1 KLTTRGRYAVT
12 AMLDLALHDGAG
24 PVALAD
30 IARRNRI
37 SPAYLEQLLAGLR
50 RQGLVEST
58 RGPGG
63 GYRLAQTADR
73 ITVAHVIA
81 AVNEAVDATRC
92 GGARNCDDG
101 GRCLTHDL
109 WEELTE
115 HIQDFL
121 SSVSLGDL
129 AERAQRR
136 ARGEYILGLLPP
148 RSSMIREADQA
159 VSLHAK

>member
-1 KLTTRGRYAVT
+1 MKLTTRGRYAVT

-24 PVALAD
+24 PVVLAD

-50 RQGLVEST
+50 RSGLIESA

-63 GYRLAQTADR
+63 GYRLARPADE

-92 GGARNCDDG
+92 GGTRDCHDG

-109 WEELTE
+109 WEELTD
-115 HIQDFL
+115 HIRSFL
-121 SSVSLGDL
+121 EGVTL
-129 AERAQRR
+129 AELCARNATSKA
-136 ARGEYILGLLPP
+136 ARGVVPLRRMTAARALTL
-148 RSSMIREADQA
+148 S
-159 VSLHAK
+159 AK